1 MKTIKVITEN
11 KPGAVAEISEILAN
25 NKVNIETLDADTFVN
40 SGVIMLTVDDWDKGI
55 DALNR
60 AGLQAIC
67 DSALVIQINDEP
79 GALAKIMKRFSVAK
93 INIKSIRLLKRENGK
108 SIVAIA
114 LDEPGRA
121 CGLLHDVLISV

>member
-11 KPGAVAEISEILAN
+11 KPGAVAEITEILADSG
-25 NKVNIETLDADTFVN
+25 VNIETLDADTFVN
-40 SGVIMLTVDDWDKGI
+40 SSVIMLTVNDWNKAV

-67 DSALVIQINDEP
+67 DSALVIQVNDEP
-79 GALAKIMKRFSVAK
+79 GALAKIAKRFSDAD

-114 LDEPGRA
+114 MDEPEKA
-121 CGLLHDVLISV
+121 SGLLHDVLISV